1 MLQHQQVGTV
11 ISPYAPSQKMPLS
24 LAASLR
30 QFISFTDDTEVC
42 STKSALARMNAGA
55 HNHVLGQQI
64 DISDCL
70 KILQSVALLNTPVPW
85 YMYTLLIHHGLPF
98 SGSKHISFSLLVFV
112 SMCYRNI
119 SFILIS

>member
-11 ISPYAPSQKMPLS
+11 ISPYSPVTKMPLS